1 VPLLDRL
8 RERRGLDVH
17 LRSEPQMIQYR
28 AIVDRIAAD
37 APGRTLDWGCGFGQV
52 SHLLREAGVDVV
64 PFDYRPDRAEPGA
77 EPLVRYPG
85 LTAHVS
91 PDPVALPFS
100 DDSFDSALS
109 CGVLEHVSDP
119 DGSLDEL
126 HRVLRPGGTLYV
138 YNLPNRW
145 SYVERIA
152 RIGGLYYHGS
162 LPDDRVYTLRS
173 AIELL
178 ELHGF
183 DVRQARRA
191 RMLPLAVS
199 GRLATRAARPI
210 WRTSSVLERVPGL
223 NVVATTLELVASARR

>member
-1 VPLLDRL
+1 ML
-8 RERRGLDVH
+8 
-17 LRSEPQMIQYR
+17 QYR
-28 AIVDRIAAD
+28 TIVDRIARD
-37 APGRTLDWGCGFGQV
+37 DPGRTLDWGCGFGQV

-64 PFDYRPDRAEPGA
+64 PFDYRPDRTEPGL
-77 EPLVRYPG
+77 EPLERYPG

-91 PDPVALPFS
+91 PDPVALPFP
-100 DDSFDSALS
+100 DDNFASALS

-126 HRVLRPGGTLYV
+126 RRVLRPGGTLYV

-145 SYVERIA
+145 SYVERLA
-152 RIGGLYYHGS
+152 RILGLYYHGA

-173 AIELL
+173 AIALL
-178 ELHGF
+178 ERHGF
-183 DVRQARRA
+183 DVQQARRA

-210 WRTSSVLERVPGL
+210 WLASSALERVPGL
-223 NVVATTLELVASARR
+223 NLVATTLELVAFAHR

>member
-1 VPLLDRL
+1 VPWLDGL

-17 LRSEPQMIQYR
+17 LRSEPQMLQYR
-28 AIVDRIAAD
+28 AIVDRIARD
-37 APGRTLDWGCGFGQV
+37 DPGRTLDWGCGFGQV

-64 PFDYRPDRAEPGA
+64 PFDYRPDSTEPGL
-77 EPLVRYPG
+77 EPLERYPG

-91 PDPVALPFS
+91 PDPVALPFP
-100 DDSFDSALS
+100 DDNFASALS

-126 HRVLRPGGTLYV
+126 RRVLRPGGTLYV

-145 SYVERIA
+145 SYVERLA
-152 RIGGLYYHGS
+152 RMLGLYYHGA
-162 LPDDRVYTLRS
+162 LPHDRVYTLRS
-173 AIELL
+173 ATELL
-178 ELHGF
+178 ERHGF
-183 DVRQARRA
+183 DVRHARRA

-210 WRTSSVLERVPGL
+210 WLASSVLERVPGL
-223 NVVATTLELVASARR
+223 NLVATTLELVASARR

>member
-1 VPLLDRL
+1 ML
-8 RERRGLDVH
+8 
-17 LRSEPQMIQYR
+17 QYR
-28 AIVDRIAAD
+28 AIVDRIARD
-37 APGRTLDWGCGFGQV
+37 GPGRTLDWGCGFGQI

-64 PFDYRPDRAEPGA
+64 PFDYRPDRTEPGL
-77 EPLVRYPG
+77 EPLERYPG

-91 PDPVALPFS
+91 PDPVALPFP
-100 DDSFDSALS
+100 DDNFASALS

-126 HRVLRPGGTLYV
+126 RRVLRPGGTLYV

-145 SYVERIA
+145 SYVERLA
-152 RIGGLYYHGS
+152 RILGLYYHGA
-162 LPDDRVYTLRS
+162 LPDDRLYTLRS
-173 AIELL
+173 AIALL
-178 ELHGF
+178 DRHGF

-210 WRTSSVLERVPGL
+210 WLASSVLERVPGL
-223 NVVATTLELVASARR
+223 NLVATTLELVGSARR

>member
-1 VPLLDRL
+1 VPSLKRL

-17 LRSEPQMIQYR
+17 LRSEPQMLQYR

-37 APGRTLDWGCGFGQV
+37 DPGRTLDWGCGFGQV
-52 SHLLREAGVDVV
+52 SQLLSEAGVDVV
-64 PFDYRPDRAEPGA
+64 PFDYRPGRTTPGL
-77 EPLVRYPG
+77 EPLERYPG
-85 LTAHVS
+85 LQAHVS
-91 PDPVALPFS
+91 PDPVALPFP

-119 DGSLDEL
+119 DGSLEEL
-126 HRVLRPGGTLYV
+126 RRVLRLAGTLYV

-152 RIGGLYYHGS
+152 RILGLYYHGS
-162 LPDDRVYTLRS
+162 LPDDRVYTLDS

-178 ELHGF
+178 ERHGF
-183 DVRQARRA
+183 QVAEARRA

-199 GRLATRAARPI
+199 GPLATRAARPI
-210 WRTSSVLERVPGL
+210 WLASSVLERIPGL
-223 NVVATTLELVASARR
+223 NLVATTLELVASARP

>member
-17 LRSEPQMIQYR
+17 LRSEPQMLQYR
-28 AIVDRIAAD
+28 AIVDRIAGD
-37 APGRTLDWGCGFGQV
+37 DPGRILDWGCGFGQV

-64 PFDYRPDRAEPGA
+64 PFDYRPARTEPGV

-91 PDPVALPFS
+91 PDAVALPFP

-178 ELHGF
+178 ERHRY

>member
-1 VPLLDRL
+1 VRSLDRL

-17 LRSEPQMIQYR
+17 LRSEPQMLQYR
-28 AIVDRIAAD
+28 AIVDRIARD
-37 APGRTLDWGCGFGQV
+37 DPGRTLDWGCGFGQV
-52 SHLLREAGVDVV
+52 SHLLREADVDVV
-64 PFDYRPDRAEPGA
+64 PFDYRPDRAEPGL
-77 EPLVRYPG
+77 EPLERYPG

-91 PDPVALPFS
+91 PDPVALPFP
-100 DDSFDSALS
+100 DDTFASALS

-145 SYVERIA
+145 SYVERLA
-152 RIGGLYYHGS
+152 RILGLYYHGA

-173 AIELL
+173 AIALL
-178 ELHGF
+178 ERHGF
-183 DVRQARRA
+183 DVREARLA

-210 WRTSSVLERVPGL
+210 WLASSVLERVPGL
-223 NVVATTLELVASARR
+223 NLVATTLELVASARR